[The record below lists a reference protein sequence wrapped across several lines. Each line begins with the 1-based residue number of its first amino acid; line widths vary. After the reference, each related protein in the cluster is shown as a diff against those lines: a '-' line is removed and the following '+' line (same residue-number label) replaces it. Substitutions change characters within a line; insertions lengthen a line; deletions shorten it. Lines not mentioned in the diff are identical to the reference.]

1 MARYRVGMETR
12 ARILDATRQVLGEQ
26 GLESATLKAITDRA
40 GVGAG
45 SFYNLF
51 ESKEAAIWEVIAE
64 AITAVDPD
72 PEGHGTETVDDLVGA
87 FVQFVTGESATLA
100 RIHLQLAGIA
110 LTEPDV
116 AKPIRRSHQRRVE
129 RFAAALRRE
138 DPSMGESAAVEHAEL
153 LLGAL
158 TGLAMTTAMA
168 SDFDLAAAA
177 ARLPR
182 RPVAPRGT
190 GRDDPTATRVGV
202 AADGGGTRS

>member
-12 ARILDATRQVLGEQ
+12 ARILEATRDVLGEQ

-51 ESKEAAIWEVIAE
+51 ESKEAAVWEVLAE

-72 PEGHGTETVDDLVGA
+72 PDGHGTETVDDLIGA
-87 FVQFVTGESATLA
+87 FVHFVTGETATLA

-110 LTEPDV
+110 LTEPEV
-116 AKPIRRSHQRRVE
+116 AAPIARSHARRVQ
-129 RFAAALRRE
+129 RFAAAMQRD
-138 DPSMGESAAVEHAEL
+138 DPDLDDAAAAGHAEV

-158 TGLAMTTAMA
+158 TGLAMRTVMA
-168 SDFDLAAAA
+168 ADFDLAAAA
-177 ARLPR
+177 EGLPR
-182 RPVAPRGT
+182 HPRPAAP
-190 GRDDPTATRVGV
+190 AVGH
-202 AADGGGTRS
+202 RS

>member
-12 ARILDATRQVLGEQ
+12 ARILGATREVLGEQ

-40 GVGAG
+40 EVGAG

-51 ESKEAAIWEVIAE
+51 DSKEAAIWEVLAE

-72 PEGHGTETVDDLVGA
+72 PDGHGTETVDDLVDA
-87 FVQFVTGESATLA
+87 FVRFVTGDTATLA

-110 LTEPDV
+110 LTAPDV
-116 AKPIRRSHQRRVE
+116 AAPIARSHERRVQ
-129 RFAAALRRE
+129 RF
-138 DPSMGESAAVEHAEL
+138 SAAMRRADPDLAEHEAVAHAEI

-158 TGLAMTTAMA
+158 TGLAIRTGM
-168 SDFDLAAAA
+168 DDEFDLATAA

-182 RPVAPRGT
+182 LPV
-190 GRDDPTATRVGV
+190 DPTATP
-202 AADGGGTRS
+202 AATPTAGPATTPTASIGSTS

>member
-26 GLESATLKAITDRA
+26 GLESTTLKSITDRA

-51 ESKEAAIWEVIAE
+51 ESKEAAVWEVLRE

-72 PEGHGTETVDDLVGA
+72 PEGHGTETVDELIDA
-87 FVQFVTGESATLA
+87 FVRFVTGDSATLA

-116 AKPIRRSHQRRVE
+116 AGPIRRSHDLRVE
-129 RFAAALRRE
+129 RFAAAVRRE
-138 DPSMGESAAVEHAEL
+138 SPDLDGVGAVAHAEL

-158 TGLAMTTAMA
+158 TGLAWRTAMA
-168 SDFDLAAAA
+168 DHFDLAAAA
-177 ARLPR
+177 EDLPR
-182 RPVAPRGT
+182 RPLPTTRPVTT
-190 GRDDPTATRVGV
+190 G
-202 AADGGGTRS
+202 AAGSSK

>member
-12 ARILDATRQVLGEQ
+12 ARILEATRDVLGDQ

-51 ESKEAAIWEVIAE
+51 DSKEAAIWEVLAE

-72 PEGHGTETVDDLVGA
+72 PEGHGTETVDDLVDA
-87 FVQFVTGESATLA
+87 FVRFVTGESATLA

-116 AKPIRRSHQRRVE
+116 AAPIRRSHERRVE
-129 RFAAALRRE
+129 RFTAALRRE
-138 DPSMGESAAVEHAEL
+138 DPTLDEPTAVGHAQL

-158 TGLAMTTAMA
+158 TGLAMTTAMGD
-168 SDFDLAAAA
+168 DFDLAAAA

-182 RPVAPRGT
+182 RPLA
-190 GRDDPTATRVGV
+190 
-202 AADGGGTRS
+202 AADAGGPS